1 MARTQIQ
8 TPLSYRHTPS
18 IPQRNTSLQRHR
30 DKARLDHIATLSR
43 SRSRSRQGIREDSSR
58 CGSYVSTCTTKKNLE
73 APLAL
78 RLDRDMGAGS
88 PASTQSRE
96 AESSHDGTKFSSLR
110 GQRSSSGESD
120 ISTLWKRRS
129 LVGAETLR
137 GLFPSMAYLSTPAR
151 NGEINRGTMQ
161 EDDKERRTAI
171 SARGKGRKETSKWG
185 WATWF

>member
-1 MARTQIQ
+1 MPRTQIQ

-18 IPQRNTSLQRHR
+18 IPQRNASLQRHR
-30 DKARLDHIATLSR
+30 DKVELDHIATLSR
-43 SRSRSRQGIREDSSR
+43 SRSRSRQGTREGSSR
-58 CGSYVSTCTTKKNLE
+58 CGSYVSTCTTRKSPE

-78 RLDRDMGAGS
+78 RLDRGMGAGS

-96 AESSHDGTKFSSLR
+96 AEFSHDGTKFSSLR

-129 LVGAETLR
+129 LIGAETLR

-151 NGEINRGTMQ
+151 NEEINCETMR
-161 EDDKERRTAI
+161 EDNKERRTATP
-171 SARGKGRKETSKWG
+171 ARGKGRKETSKWG